1 MSPLMVTASLEYGP
15 LITGLGG
22 GLALFLYGMR
32 KMTESLKVVAG
43 ARLKSM
49 LARLTTN
56 RFTGALAGA
65 GVTAVIQ
72 SSSVTTVLVVGFITS
87 GLLTLSQSVG
97 IIIGANIGTT
107 ITAQIIAFKVTK
119 YALILI
125 AGGFACEMLARRE
138 RIQFYGS
145 AIMGLGLLF
154 FGMNLMSDAANPLR
168 SYEPFM
174 AVMRQM
180 STPVLGILI
189 GAVFTAL
196 VQSSSATTGI
206 VIVMASQGILSLEA
220 GIALLFGAN
229 VGTCV
234 TAIIAGIGQPRE
246 ALQAA
251 VLHVIFNVIGV
262 ALWCAFIPQFAD
274 FVRLFSPTATGAQG
288 AARLAFET
296 PRQIANAHTLFN
308 IGNALIFIGFT
319 KPLARLV
326 QKIVPPKKNVSE
338 AAGEPVY
345 LDDYYLGDPATALD
359 RVRLEIGRL
368 GGIVIES
375 VEGSFDAVTKG
386 LPGEVTS
393 LHDDERT
400 VDSLHA
406 SIVTYL
412 GRLSQSKLVETQ
424 IRHIYLDIAAANHW
438 ENASDIVG
446 ISLARSGRKRLSTQL
461 QISVETL
468 ETLRPIHAAVL
479 EVGKMAL
486 ESFVRSDGDL
496 AKKVIKSKREII
508 KLGETA
514 QTHLVTRLAAKEPER
529 SRAFRIENDIIED
542 YKRLHTLF
550 RRIARNVVERASL
563 ESEMA
568 NVSRTAS

>member
-1 MSPLMVTASLEYGP
+1 MVTASLEYGP